1 MEALGLRESP
11 LTQFEAASNAL
22 DKVLNESPRLRA
34 KSAAP
39 LELLLHRPPTQSIT
53 RPVIARAPKRPPQ
66 SAVRRIGR
74 RAVSFIL
81 FVAVIGGG
89 YFMFTQLISGPS
101 DSAAPPVQ
109 PQPITIRDTDGNP
122 IVGAVSYPIPE
133 FIGFTT
139 TFVSTEV
146 SIDNTIDGRRLL
158 GTMGSGPASA
168 WYAQFQLGPSML
180 AGRDLM
186 NAGSGQPFCSRPTG
200 TVDFICDPAVQLP
213 VFLEPYLSMST
224 VSPLVTFVPANARPF
239 AVATFA
245 GEEAL
250 NGVTRSRYDIQIDGI
265 QFEKLDPNAYAE
277 WASAL
282 LIDVSGTVRL
292 QLWIDENQ
300 MVWKS
305 DVRTDGQS
313 DHRTVTVTRADQ
325 LPMLIPFAND

>member
-1 MEALGLRESP
+1 
-11 LTQFEAASNAL
+11 
-22 DKVLNESPRLRA
+22 
-34 KSAAP
+34 
-39 LELLLHRPPTQSIT
+39 
-53 RPVIARAPKRPPQ
+53 
-66 SAVRRIGR
+66 
-74 RAVSFIL
+74 L

-101 DSAAPPVQ
+101 EGAAPPVQ
-109 PQPITIRDTDGNP
+109 QQPITIRDTDGNP

-146 SIDNTIDGRRLL
+146 SIDSTIDGQPLL
-158 GTMGSGPASA
+158 GTMGSGPAGT
-168 WYAQFQLGPSML
+168 WYAQFELGPSMV

-200 TVDFICDPAVQLP
+200 TSDFVCDPEVQSP
-213 VFLEPYLSMST
+213 VFLDPYLSMST
-224 VSPLVTFVPANARPF
+224 VSPLVAFVPANARPF

-245 GEEAL
+245 GEEEL
-250 NGVTRSRYDIQIDGI
+250 NGFTRSRYDIQIDGA
-265 QFEKLDPNAYAE
+265 QFEKMDPNAYAE
-277 WASAL
+277 WSNAL

-292 QLWIDENQ
+292 KLWIDENQ

-313 DHRTVTVTRADQ
+313 DHRTITVKRADQ
-325 LPMLIPFAND
+325 LPLLIPFVD